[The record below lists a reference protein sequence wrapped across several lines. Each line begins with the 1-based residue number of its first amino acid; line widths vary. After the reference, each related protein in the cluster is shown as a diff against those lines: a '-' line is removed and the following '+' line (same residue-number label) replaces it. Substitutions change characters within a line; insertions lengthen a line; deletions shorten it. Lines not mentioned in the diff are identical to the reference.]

1 MNYSNYTDM
10 MKFTEELLAEM
21 VKSVTGGY
29 EVKVHNGKM
38 VDFRGPYQRVPIV
51 AGLEEKM
58 KVKMPEEF

>member
-1 MNYSNYTDM
+1 
-10 MKFTEELLAEM
+10 M